1 MPHKKPSTEK
11 SETQKAELRFQ
22 GFIEK
27 RDGYN
32 EKGRQAR
39 DERDTLNKQ
48 RSKMTTDI
56 LKLRDQM
63 RENVNQK
70 KKFIQIKTKAQD
82 KAKQLIALKQAR
94 NKDKNSEKTSPRD
107 TVQHLMNEII
117 TLEHRLETTEM
128 KISKERLMVEK
139 ISILRRSLG
148 AAQVTLTQEETLYAE
163 ISEIDEKIDSE
174 FKLADKN
181 HKEVIKLAKENQ
193 KLYASMKDLIT
204 EATHL
209 STEADKKHQEFLKI
223 RQKADHQHKRAVEM
237 REKLKGKRN
246 EAFLERKKA
255 RQVLKDH
262 SANIKD
268 KLHNQKK
275 LDKIAKETLDML
287 FTGGKIDL

>member
-1 MPHKKPSTEK
+1 MPHKKPPTKK
-11 SETQKAELRFQ
+11 SETQNAELKFR
-22 GFIEK
+22 GFIDK
-27 RDGYN
+27 RDEYN
-32 EKGRQAR
+32 EKGRQIR
-39 DERDTLNKQ
+39 DERDTLNNQ

-70 KKFIQIKTKAQD
+70 KKFIQMKTKAQD

-94 NKDKNSEKTSPRD
+94 NKNKNTEKTSPRD

-117 TLEHRLETTEM
+117 NLEHRLETTEM
-128 KISKERLMVEK
+128 KISKERILVEK
-139 ISILRRSLG
+139 ISMLRRSLDW
-148 AAQVTLTQEETLYAE
+148 AHVILTQEETLYVE

-193 KLYASMKDLIT
+193 KLYNSMKDLIT

-209 STEADKKHQEFLKI
+209 TTEADKKHNEFLKI
-223 RQKADHQHKRAVEM
+223 RKRADHQHERAVEM
-237 REKLKGKRN
+237 RQKLKGKRQ
-246 EAFLERKKA
+246 EAFLERKQA

-262 SANIKD
+262 SKEIKH
-268 KLHNQKK
+268 KLHNQEK
-275 LDKIAKETLDML
+275 LEKIAEETLGL
-287 FTGGKIDL
+287 LLTGGKIDL